1 MSMKDIEKRKPKYA
15 SANFWGGKQKVWEK
29 GKQVEVETEGW
40 LDEMVRKTI
49 IREAFSAKHLPR
61 DPKKVDDSYQYMKM
75 REARYAEIEAQAEI
89 TANAN
94 ATLIDTTPA
103 PAALPEGTKVDTSSG
118 EVIEAGSA
126 APADGSGPDF

>member
-1 MSMKDIEKRKPKYA
+1 
-15 SANFWGGKQKVWEK
+15 
-29 GKQVEVETEGW
+29 
-40 LDEMVRKTI
+40 MVRKTI

-103 PAALPEGTKVDTSSG
+103 PAALPEGTTVDTGSG
-118 EVIEAGSA
+118 EVIETGTA
-126 APADGSGPDF
+126 APVTSGGPDF